1 MIRTERAGD
10 EVAIRAVETAAF
22 GIDREAQIVDD
33 LRGSDAYIP
42 ELSLVAEDGGAVV
55 GHVIVSRGHVE
66 PSGEPIFLL
75 GPIGVVPERQG
86 EGIGSTLV
94 DAALAG
100 ARILACRA
108 WPSSAIPP
116 ITSGSASSRQSRSGC
131 CRRRAGGPGHSRSPC
146 STPRPSCP
154 RAVSSTATPFA
165 TSARAARRRAP
176 ARGGRRCGASRNG
189 EIQAWNASFRS
200 SIDRSFHAD

>member
-22 GIDREAQIVDD
+22 GIDRDAQIVDD

-75 GPIGVVPERQG
+75 GPIGVVPEREG
-86 EGIGSTLV
+86 EGIGSSLV

-100 ARILACRA
+100 DPAYYERFGFLEAE
-108 WPSSAIPP
+108 PLELLPP
-116 ITSGSASSRQSRSGC
+116 AGWRSR
-131 CRRRAGGPGHSRSPC
+131 
-146 STPRPSCP
+146 
-154 RAVSSTATPFA
+154 PFQVA
-165 TSARAARRRAP
+165 LLDPEAELP
-176 ARGGRRCGASRNG
+176 QGRVEYS
-189 EIQAWNASFRS
+189 NAFR
-200 SIDRSFHAD
+200 D